1 MTRHQYGISAL
12 VSQTS
17 FGGKPVVAW
26 EDVSCFLSLQRIL
39 KECKIIL
46 LVTLRA
52 VVVAKLSF
60 TLYVHSAFSK
70 GMMLG
75 QMLLD

>member
-1 MTRHQYGISAL
+1 M
-12 VSQTS
+12 VS
-17 FGGKPVVAW
+17 FGNVG
-26 EDVSCFLSLQRIL
+26 CFLRLQRIL

-52 VVVAKLSF
+52 VVVAKLPF
-60 TLYVHSAFSK
+60 TLYIHSAFSK

-75 QMLLD
+75 QLFLD

>member
-1 MTRHQYGISAL
+1 M
-12 VSQTS
+12 
-17 FGGKPVVAW
+17 VASGN
-26 EDVSCFLSLQRIL
+26 VGCFLRLQRIL

-46 LVTLRA
+46 PVTLRV

-60 TLYVHSAFSK
+60 TLYMRSAFSK